1 MHINRKLKTALK
13 ICEFAKK
20 TIIWTQENN
29 PADSQ
34 QLLIFHSFNSHP
46 IRKISRQPNVKLTVD
61 LHHDCAQLYPRMW
74 TWPGVTTPRPRPDLQ

>member
-1 MHINRKLKTALK
+1 MHINRKLKTAFK
-13 ICEFAKK
+13 ICEFAKR

-29 PADSQ
+29 LADSQ

-61 LHHDCAQLYPRMW
+61 LHHDCARHQDRDRTFNNHVHIEAETLI
-74 TWPGVTTPRPRPDLQ
+74 